1 MWEAIEKNRSRSRW
15 LISLMGAVLVALGFA
30 IGMIFDPGMGGA
42 IGAGAAL
49 VLWLVMLTVA
59 LASGDKVLL
68 LSSRA
73 HRIERA
79 DAPQLWNVV
88 EEMTIASGLGTMPK
102 VYVIDD
108 SAPNAF
114 AVGRRPENAAVAVT
128 SGLLRKLNRDELQ
141 GVVAHELG
149 HIRNLDVRFM
159 TIAGVM
165 LGTIVLLSDLFLRS
179 LWFGAGRRRSS
190 SRGGGQAQLVFL
202 VIAILAAI
210 LAPIA
215 AHLLY
220 LACSRKREYLADA
233 SAARFT
239 RYPPGLASAL
249 QKISGQTQTKDKVNR
264 ALAPMYIVN
273 PLKGSSG
280 SSWWSTHPPA
290 ELRVRILRGMAG
302 GAGFADYEASYRKAL
317 GKDSSCV
324 GTRTLEEQEKV
335 AIRKPSPKS
344 SKKDDAI
351 ARARGVADL
360 LGRFGDFLLLT
371 CACGVRI
378 KIPPDLP
385 RETIPCPRCG
395 KVHTIPRVEESTP
408 TKPDAPSKMTYRR
421 RGEGWE
427 SFKCRCGH
435 PIQLSPSLEAKRI
448 NCSKCNTEIELED

>member
-15 LISLMGAVLVALGFA
+15 LIGLMGAVLVALGFA
-30 IGMIFDPGMGGA
+30 IGMIFDPTMGGA
-42 IGAGAAL
+42 VGAGAAL
-49 VLWLVMLTVA
+49 LLWLIMLLVA
-59 LASGDKVLL
+59 LASGEKVLL
-68 LSSRA
+68 MSSKA
-73 HRIERA
+73 HQIEKA

-114 AVGRRPENAAVAVT
+114 AVGRKPEKAAVAVT
-128 SGLLRKLNRDELQ
+128 SGLLRRLNRDELQ

-149 HIRNLDVRFM
+149 HVRNLDVRFM

-165 LGTIVLLSDLFLRS
+165 LGTIVLISDLFLRS
-179 LWFGAGRRRSS
+179 LWYGAGRRRSS
-190 SRGGGQAQLVFL
+190 SRGSGQAQLVL
-202 VIAILAAI
+202 LLIAIVVAI

-249 QKISGQTQTKDKVNR
+249 EKISALAQSKEKVNR

-280 SSWWSTHPPA
+280 SSWWSTHPPI
-290 ELRVRILRGMAG
+290 ELRVQVLRGMSG
-302 GAGFADYEASYRKAL
+302 GASFADYEESYRKAL

-324 GTRTLEEQEKV
+324 GSRTLEADEQV
-335 AIRKPSPKS
+335 AIREPTIEP
-344 SKKDDAI
+344 DRNAEAI

-360 LGRFGDFLLLT
+360 LTRFGDFLLLT

-378 KIPPDLP
+378 KIPPNLP
-385 RETIPCPRCG
+385 RDTITCPRCG
-395 KVHTIPRVEESTP
+395 KVHEIPRVEESAP
-408 TKPDAPSKMTYRR
+408 AESDAPRKMTYHRR
-421 RGEGWE
+421 SEGWE

-435 PIQLSPSLEAKRI
+435 PIQLSPALEAKHIR
-448 NCSKCNTEIELED
+448 CSKCGTEIELEE